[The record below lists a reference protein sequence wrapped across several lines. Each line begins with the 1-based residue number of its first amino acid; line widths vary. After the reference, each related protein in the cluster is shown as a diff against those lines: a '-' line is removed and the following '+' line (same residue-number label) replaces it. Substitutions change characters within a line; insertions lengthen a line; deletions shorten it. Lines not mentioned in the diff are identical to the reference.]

1 MKTFKITII
10 CLLFSTFIIDGNC
23 QIIQKNG
30 SVYDEVATIISNLP
44 GSSGDDYKAPSLSQ
58 LNTWHH
64 MLNNVFSG
72 NYNEASDSANTIGYE
87 LIHLMDTSFLPSRT
101 YYILE
106 TIDSNYWG
114 TYVYYPDYCR
124 PIVIQSPHSKRDTNT
139 GHQGIWVFKAT
150 KAMFYYVNG
159 THRCNSSI
167 YTSCTGTTTGC
178 SSSSEPYRI
187 SDLAHETLSVFQKTT
202 EILFNNFA
210 NAHFIQLHG
219 FSKLS
224 TDPYVVLSNGTQITP
239 TPDYLSVFK
248 TNLFD
253 ADPSLTFK
261 IAHIDISWTRLRG
274 FFNVQGRLINTSP
287 NTCNANATTTNGR
300 FFHIEQEKTKL
311 RNDST
316 GWNKIVY
323 AVSKTFPCNITSTS
337 PIIQSDP
344 IKIYPNPTTNSI
356 TIESTNEITTDDLN
370 IYNQLG
376 QNQNHLIYSS
386 YENPNKV
393 IVNMNNLPS
402 GFYILRV
409 KSATSKVYKQ

>member
-300 FFHIEQEKTKL
+300 FF
-311 RNDST
+311 
-316 GWNKIVY
+316 
-323 AVSKTFPCNITSTS
+323 
-337 PIIQSDP
+337 
-344 IKIYPNPTTNSI
+344 
-356 TIESTNEITTDDLN
+356 
-370 IYNQLG
+370 
-376 QNQNHLIYSS
+376 S
-386 YENPNKV
+386 Y
-393 IVNMNNLPS
+393 
-402 GFYILRV
+402 
-409 KSATSKVYKQ
+409 